1 MFDLF
6 WLGDITKFQVQSF
19 KFKVDKLCPHLFLTN
34 EPMLQHLGIA
44 REDILLVHCLEENGV
59 EDDGVG
65 IVENTNLIFQSSEVD
80 ACLATHR
87 GIDH

>member
-1 MFDLF
+1 
-6 WLGDITKFQVQSF
+6 
-19 KFKVDKLCPHLFLTN
+19 
-34 EPMLQHLGIA
+34 MLQHLGIA
-44 REDILLVHCLEENGV
+44 REDVLLVHCLEENGV

-65 IVENTNLIFQSSEVD
+65 IVENTNLVFQSSEVD